1 MLYLELRD
9 GQVVT
14 YLDHAANRPDR
25 YSFEDV
31 LAGKHDVEFSQ
42 LFGAETPAEV
52 KAAIRLAQ
60 NPPPVLTKEQM
71 RELRREEY
79 RDRRKG

>member
-9 GQVVT
+9 GEVIS
-14 YLDHAANRPDR
+14 YLYHAPHWPDR

-60 NPPPVLTKEQM
+60 NPPRALSKDQLREM
-71 RELRREEY
+71 RRQEY
-79 RDRRKG
+79 RDQKKG